1 MMTNLSRRYLSYLL
15 FKRRKVFGG
24 AIVVSLSLYALLVLT
39 KPSQYESTASI
50 VVKVVDQDVAM
61 PDAISQ
67 QQGVTASSF
76 SSLAKEV
83 INSVQVIITSPDV
96 LASTLR
102 SVGVERAYPTI
113 TAKAAKANLLA
124 INLAVESLLTDL
136 SVKVNNDTNVLTLS
150 LFNTNPVVARS
161 ALQSLVA
168 ATVTKHATVMRDPR
182 LRFLEGKLTTLK
194 AEADEAQRAVLDFR
208 QKTGITSFDEERT
221 LLLKQRDTTQASR
234 NEIQANLFASSGR
247 AKSLETSLQHTPRA
261 IAISDENDRMQRQID
276 TARERLTSAQ
286 TRYEAARQ
294 RFREGNP
301 ELVDQAAQ
309 LGTARQDFDRISQQS
324 NSRVRTGANP
334 VSQALTQNFATSR
347 SDSDA
352 LRAALQEREQQ
363 LRAIDARLGH
373 LNTNE
378 ITVRELERRRDLA
391 EREYRS
397 YLERAQSA
405 RIVSDMNDAGITSL
419 SVLQSPTL
427 PYQPS
432 RPRKLLLFI
441 MALLGGF
448 AAGLALCIFLESLDD
463 TLALPE
469 QVETVI
475 GLPLLAVVN
484 SQAQDHSR

>member
-1 MMTNLSRRYLSYLL
+1 MMNNLSRRYITYLL
-15 FKRRKVFGG
+15 FKRRKVFCG
-24 AIVVSLSLYALLVLT
+24 AVGVSLALYGLLVLT
-39 KPSQYESTASI
+39 KPSQYESTSSI
-50 VVKVVDQDVAM
+50 VVKVIDQDMAS
-61 PDAISQ
+61 PDSVSQ

-96 LASTLR
+96 LSNTLHK
-102 SVGVERAYPTI
+102 VGVERAYPSI
-113 TAKAAKANLLA
+113 TAKAAKAHLPTM
-124 INLAVESLLTDL
+124 NLAVETMLSDL

-150 LFNTNPVVARS
+150 LFNTDPLVARA
-161 ALQSLVA
+161 ALQALVA

-182 LRFLEGKLTTLK
+182 LQFLERKLATLK
-194 AEADEAQRAVLDFR
+194 TEADAAQQAVLEFK
-208 QKTGITSFDEERT
+208 QKAGISSFDEERT

-234 NEIQANLFASSGR
+234 NELQANLFASSGR
-247 AKSLETSLQHTPRA
+247 ARSLESSLQHTPRA
-261 IAISDENDRMQRQID
+261 IAISDENDRSQRQID
-276 TARERLTSAQ
+276 TARERLTAAQ
-286 TRYEAARQ
+286 TRFEAARQ

-309 LGTARQDFDRISQQS
+309 LDTAKQDFDRISQQS

-347 SDSDA
+347 SDADA
-352 LRAALQEREQQ
+352 MRAALQERVQQ
-363 LRAIDARLGH
+363 LEAIDARLGH

-378 ITVRELERRRDLA
+378 TAVRELERRRDLA

-405 RIVSDMNDAGITSL
+405 RIVSDMNDAGLTSL

-427 PYQPS
+427 PYAPS
-432 RPRKLLLFI
+432 RPRKLLLLL
-441 MALLGGF
+441 MALLAGLAG
-448 AAGLALCIFLESLDD
+448 GLALCIFMESLDD

-469 QVETVI
+469 QVESII

-484 SQAQDHSR
+484 SQGQEDSR